1 MKQNHKKHWI
11 QKKAERE
18 LKHYKE
24 QMKQMKTNSTIKDS
38 NLTTSVITFKVN
50 GVNIP
55 LKGQKLSDQVNK
67 EDKII
72 RSL

>member
-18 LKHYKE
+18 LKQYKE
-24 QMKQMKTNSTIKDS
+24 QMKQMKTNSKIKDS

-67 EDKII
+67 
-72 RSL
+72 